1 MEGFHAV
8 VCYDD
13 YLAEVG
19 YALKKVAGIEW
30 KNYSLPLAG

>member
-1 MEGFHAV
+1 V

-19 YALKKVAGIEW
+19 YALRKVGGIEW
-30 KNYSLPLAG
+30 KNYSPAV